1 MEAYMVKILGICGSP
16 VKDSNTELLLGEAL
30 KAVERAE
37 VRTDLFT
44 LHGKKF
50 EDCRHCN
57 WCMAKQTE
65 NNFCV
70 IKDDMNELFPKV
82 VGADA
87 LLVASPVYLARM
99 SGHLASVL
107 DRLRC
112 IHYGKQ
118 YAGAMKYKVGAAI
131 ALSWFRNSGIET
143 TLNTIHW
150 AFFTYQMV
158 IAVPGS
164 TSTFGG
170 AGLTSLSGTGEFD
183 PKDKHQVLKDTY
195 GIQTA
200 IGTAKSMVE
209 LAEIVSKGRKGV

>member
-1 MEAYMVKILGICGSP
+1 MIHVLGICGSP
-16 VKDSNTELLLGEAL
+16 VKDSNSELMLGEAL
-30 KAVERAE
+30 KAVQDEE
-37 VRTDLFT
+37 VQTDLFT
-44 LHGKKF
+44 LHHKRI
-50 EDCRHCN
+50 EDCKHCN
-57 WCMAKQTE
+57 WCMSKQTE

-70 IKDDMNELFPKV
+70 VRDDMQGLFPKV
-82 VGADA
+82 VHADA

-118 YAGAMKYKVGAAI
+118 YEGSMKYKVGAAM
-131 ALSWFRNSGIET
+131 ALSWFRNAGIET

-150 AFFTYQMV
+150 AFLTYQMV

-164 TSTFGG
+164 LSTFGG

-183 PKDKHQVLKDTY
+183 PKDKHQVLKDAF
-195 GIQTA
+195 GIRTA
-200 IGTAKSMVE
+200 IATAKSMVE
-209 LAEIVSKGRKGV
+209 LTKIVLIGKSKV

>member
-1 MEAYMVKILGICGSP
+1 VEGYVINILGICGSP
-16 VKDSNTELLLGEAL
+16 IKDSNTELLLGEAL
-30 KAVERAE
+30 KAVQEDE
-37 VRTDLFT
+37 VQTELFT
-44 LHGKKF
+44 LHDKKI

-57 WCMAKQTE
+57 WCMAKQTATD
-65 NNFCV
+65 FCV
-70 IKDDMNELFPKV
+70 IKDEMQELFPLV
-82 VGADA
+82 IEANA

-118 YAGAMKYKVGAAI
+118 YGGSMKYKVGAAI

-150 AFFTYQMV
+150 AFLTYQMV

-164 TSTFGG
+164 MSTFGG

-183 PKDKHQVLKDTY
+183 PNDKHQVLKDTY

-200 IGTAKSMVE
+200 VATAKSMVE
-209 LAEIVSKGRKGV
+209 LAKIVLVGKNKV